1 MKVNLKKI
9 GAIVAGA
16 TILASTAAFAGLYFG
31 DTMLVDDNGA
41 PTAKVVLGE
50 KGYDGVAGSII
61 AGKLVSES
69 YKTETLTASV
79 VGTATC
85 GEGGEGTGTC
95 AISNEKVKLEITV
108 PGALSEGTYTINNLI
123 GDYLNR
129 RLTDRLNNV
138 GVADPQF
145 TDAAYPIGG
154 SDVSENANPFTD
166 GIGGSVGPTEVY
178 MFRVSGSMFAPF
190 ATQSVTDDSAA
201 KTYSEQQD
209 FWIRGSSYYSD
220 SDDDVVGD
228 VRFVAYTLKFKG
240 ASDDLG
246 IPVCTTPN
254 GQDYTYCKT
263 GMTDANFDYATESHK
278 VKVGFLGEPW
288 VISEMAPPANAPGAD
303 VTSETQIYPGGYV
316 KLAKESV
323 SGILNQGES
332 LPVDDLKFHLDDL
345 EAHGDTTA
353 AIISVLDAND
363 NILKK
368 DKVSPGTTKEFNI
381 EGTIY
386 RFHVY
391 KVAPGYTFGAK
402 WADVAIFSKEL
413 KLEDGQHLDPDYDS
427 NMDWQVA
434 VGWKNKGAAASTGLF
449 PPYEGQ
455 VDHLRTLV
463 IYGDDIASLSSSGDS
478 KLEENDYVPIVE
490 DPAAW
495 KLTYGGL
502 SIDSSSRNSF
512 KYQLERTSDFT
523 ISASKGPLTND
534 GTPQRVSCTVYAPYV
549 KVSSS
554 KSGSTFEITDGDT
567 GEGIVT
573 TLSDSQFYVA
583 TSNVGQDPSGIL
595 PMPAPPPPGPYID
608 GISCM
613 ADSDGGCPAGFAPWG
628 IDATYCEVPWAASTT
643 YYTDGP
649 GTVLMKLSPSSQYY
663 GYRLYDWSTPTSTTV
678 QFATIG
684 DGDTTWLTGGLIEI
698 GDYWNVLA
706 GSPGAGDGF
715 WMADIRDPL
724 ETTNCVAEGGT
735 EPRCF
740 GVLRLAVATAT
751 LPDWYF
757 AVSEKAGV
765 DTSNNFADYV
775 LNGLYLGGGTPG
787 DASFNFDSQDGL
799 GPNYVTR
806 EDYTLYMFA
815 GPVSNRGSA
824 STLEEGGVTE
834 RGSVFSAVDDTSVT
848 YYMAN
853 DLGFS
858 QFILASSEMAEAG
871 ASTAIRTLA
880 EGESATVS
888 GVTVKVLEIT
898 EDVGP
903 CTGGSGTTACGTA
916 DMSGVSAVI
925 MPDNAATVQK
935 VVPYANAY
943 KNLVI
948 LDRDAVGVNT
958 VISVGGDRVNTV
970 TAELLDGSV
979 DWTTT
984 RKVVKEVVQG
994 SKIVVAGTEM
1004 GDTIEAANDFVGQ
1017 LRRA

>member
-31 DTMLVDDNGA
+31 DTMLIDDNGA
-41 PTAKVVLGE
+41 PTTKVVLGE

-61 AGKLVSES
+61 AGKLVGEA

-85 GEGGEGTGTC
+85 GEGEGGTGTC

-108 PGALSEGTYTINNLI
+108 PGAIAEGTYAINNLI

-129 RLTDRLNNV
+129 RLTDRYENV
-138 GVADPQF
+138 PDTDAQY

-154 SDVSENANPFTD
+154 SDVSENSNPFTD
-166 GIGGSVGPTEVY
+166 GIGSNIGPSEVY

-190 ATQSVTDDSAA
+190 ATQSISDDSAA

-263 GMTDANFDYATESHK
+263 GLTDANFDYATETHK

-288 VISEMAPPANAPGAD
+288 VISEMSPPTTAPLPD
-303 VTSETQIYPGGYV
+303 VTSETQVYPGGYV

-413 KLEDGQHLDPDYDS
+413 KLEDGQHLDPDYDE

-434 VGWKNKGAAASTGLF
+434 VGWKNKGAAVSTGIT

-455 VDHLRTLV
+455 VDHLRTIA
-463 IYGDDIASLSSSGDS
+463 IYGDDIASLSTSGDS
-478 KLEENDYVPIVE
+478 KMEENDYIPIVE
-490 DPAAW
+490 DPVAW

-502 SIDSSSRNSF
+502 SIDSSDRNTL
-512 KYQLERTSDFT
+512 KYQLERTSDYT
-523 ISASKGPLTND
+523 ISSTKGPYAGPGN
-534 GTPQRVSCTVYAPYV
+534 PRVSCTIYAPYV
-549 KVSSS
+549 KVVSS
-554 KSGSTFEITDGDT
+554 KSGSTFEVADGNDGT
-567 GEGIVT
+567 GVTT
-573 TLSDSQFYVA
+573 TLSDKEFYVA
-583 TSNVGQDPSGIL
+583 TDTLHTPYAGFTCGYDNSTGTELCPSG
-595 PMPAPPPPGPYID
+595 MTYDVVNEVCFVSTGV
-608 GISCM
+608 
-613 ADSDGGCPAGFAPWG
+613 DS
-628 IDATYCEVPWAASTT
+628 
-643 YYTDGP
+643 
-649 GTVLMKLSPSSQYY
+649 GTVFMKLSPSSQYFGYKLY
-663 GYRLYDWSTPTSTTV
+663 GVVAGDSTTV
-678 QFATIG
+678 KYSTVG
-684 DGDTTWLTGGLIEI
+684 DGDTSWLTGGLIEI
-698 GDYWNVLA
+698 AAYADAVVPCA
-706 GSPGAGDGF
+706 GLGQGTFMGCL
-715 WMADIRDPL
+715 RDPAVSCYASTGV
-724 ETTNCVAEGGT
+724 TTDDR
-735 EPRCF
+735 RCF
-740 GVLRLAVATAT
+740 GNNRLAWAS
-751 LPDWYF
+751 LGFQPDWYF
-757 AVSEKAGV
+757 AVAEKAGV
-765 DTSNNFADYV
+765 DTSNNFADYF
-775 LNGLYLGGGTPG
+775 LNGLYVSGATPA
-787 DASFNFDSQDGL
+787 DSTFNFDSDSSVL
-799 GPNYVTR
+799 GNPYITR
-806 EDYTLYMFA
+806 EDYTLYMYA
-815 GPVSNRGSA
+815 GPVSPRGSVN
-824 STLEEGGVTE
+824 TLEEGGVSE
-834 RGSVFSAVDDTSVT
+834 RGSVFSSIDDTSIN

-853 DLGFS
+853 DLGYS
-858 QFILASSEMAEAG
+858 QFVLASSEMAEAG
-871 ASTAIRTLA
+871 ASTAVRTLA

-903 CTGGSGTTACGTA
+903 CSGGGGTAACGEA

-958 VISVGGDRVNTV
+958 LIAVGGDRVNTV
-970 TAELLDGSV
+970 TDELLEGSV

-1004 GDTIEAANDFVGQ
+1004 EDTIEAANDFVGQ